1 MPDSLNAG
9 LILELVSRGSRG
21 RPTRQRQE
29 VLKLRSDEVW
39 IDDVNTLWKTKRTG
53 VDRVRFWGNFNDETT
68 RTHSAR
74 SCKNSG
80 VNNTVPTH
88 IMLLSR
94 DSATKSPSVSRSCRF
109 YNQHVQMTRRHSFH
123 CHPDVGLLLSLVRL
137 VVCWDCHVTS
147 FARSTWVV
155 CSGDKLNMNA
165 KLNGYT
171 SQRNVSRLEINE
183 Y

>member
-80 VNNTVPTH
+80 VNNIVPVH

-94 DSATKSPSVSRSCRF
+94 DNAAFSPSVSESYRF
-109 YNQHVQMTRRHSFH
+109 CSQQHVQITRRHKLH
-123 CHPDVGLLLSLVRL
+123 CHPDAGLLLSRVSL
-137 VVCWDCHVTS
+137 VVGWDCHVIR
-147 FARSTWVV
+147 FGARIESSVQFHTPFN
-155 CSGDKLNMNA
+155 GDKFN
-165 KLNGYT
+165 YT
-171 SQRNVSRLEINE
+171 YKIE
-183 Y
+183 